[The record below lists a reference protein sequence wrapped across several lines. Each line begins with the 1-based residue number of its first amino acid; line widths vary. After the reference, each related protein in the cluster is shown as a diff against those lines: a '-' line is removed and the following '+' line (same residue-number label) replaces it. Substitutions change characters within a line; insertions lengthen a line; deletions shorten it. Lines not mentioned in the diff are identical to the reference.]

1 MVLKADINACEIID
15 WQTNAGEYNARILQ
29 VELCEEMNKCAMSFV
44 TFETEEGTLYES
56 LIVEG
61 KAEIPLF
68 EKAQFIKI
76 GAYSADV
83 EGGVCKKRYSP
94 KPCYDYVN
102 PGSYSGNSEES
113 PLPTPSAM
121 AELTKKVEG
130 AVSKDDL
137 ETEVFVGENYAED
150 KVYTANAIN
159 GVLMAFNE
167 ILANFD
173 ERLGAIEEDYTQA
186 LSLIGGAE

>member
-1 MVLKADINACEIID
+1 MILKADINACEIID

-44 TFETEEGTLYES
+44 TFETEEGALYES
-56 LIVEG
+56 LIVDG

-94 KPCYDYVN
+94 KPCYDYVK
-102 PGSYSGNSEES
+102 PGSYSGNSEEP

-121 AELTKKVEG
+121 AELTKKVES
-130 AVSKDDL
+130 AVTKECL
-137 ETEVFVGENYAED
+137 ED
-150 KVYTANAIN
+150 KVSFDLN
-159 GVLMAFNE
+159 GEHIYKVKAVNDAFE
-167 ILANFD
+167 VFE
-173 ERLGAIEEDYTQA
+173 ERLQNLEGDYKSA
-186 LSLIGGAE
+186 FSLIGGAE